1 MKHILT
7 MAVLLASLASY
18 SQDTL
23 CVMLTQESVVH
34 FDFKSSDVLSKR
46 EHSGDLTLN
55 IDDGHVMCL
64 HLYDE
69 EDRFRDLTTTFSNGD
84 HIHGS
89 FNSKNNVFFS
99 KIEWGSFEV
108 HISESRIK
116 K

>member
-1 MKHILT
+1 MKQILT
-7 MAVLLASLASY
+7 AVMLLTSLASY

-34 FDFKSSDVLSKR
+34 FDFKSSDILSER

-55 IDDGHVMCL
+55 VDDGQVMCL
-64 HLYDE
+64 HLYDK

-84 HIHGS
+84 HMHGS
-89 FNSKNNVFFS
+89 FDSKNNVFFS
-99 KIEWGSFEV
+99 NIEWGSFEV